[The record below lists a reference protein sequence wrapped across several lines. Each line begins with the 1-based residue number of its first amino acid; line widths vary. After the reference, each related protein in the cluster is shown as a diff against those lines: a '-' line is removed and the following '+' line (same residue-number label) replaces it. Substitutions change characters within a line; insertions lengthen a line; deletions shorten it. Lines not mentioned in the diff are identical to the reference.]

1 MGFGFGVNYS
11 GHIIY
16 LALIVKKMRE
26 QSKCWAVAKTDTQF
40 NILDSSALKKQL
52 LIFFLSFFLSFGQ
65 FRIKFK
71 PDAV

>member
-1 MGFGFGVNYS
+1 MVFGGGVNDS

-40 NILDSSALKKQL
+40 RATSYLLNGKKCGIGLSLQDIAL
-52 LIFFLSFFLSFGQ
+52 
-65 FRIKFK
+65 
-71 PDAV
+71 P